1 MSDNE
6 LGLFLRTR
14 REAVS
19 PAEVGLPAGP
29 RRRTPGLR
37 RAEVAMLAGVSVE
50 YLIRLEQG
58 RDRHPSPPVLS
69 ALADTLRLSP
79 RERVHLHQLTKGT
92 SGFSC
97 GAAEN
102 GPNRIVRPTVRAILA
117 QLDPAPAAIT
127 NRFTE
132 VLACTEGY
140 RKLMSPSGL
149 FEQGEPANLA
159 RFVFTH
165 PGARELYPDW
175 DAAADQLVASL
186 KQGPYRADPLVA
198 ALVDE
203 LTVTAGG
210 PFTDRLAALPGLPPS
225 GGINRISHPEAGT
238 LRLAYESLD
247 LSIDDDQSLYV
258 LLPADEAS
266 ATALDRLVGRPPR
279 GLRAIASWPGGR

>member
-14 REAVS
+14 REAVT

-58 RDRHPSPPVLS
+58 RDRHPSAPVLS
-69 ALADTLRLSP
+69 ALAETLRLSP
-79 RERVHLHQLTKGT
+79 RERVHLHQLTKGV
-92 SGFSC
+92 SGFNC

-102 GPNRIVRPTVRAILA
+102 GPNRTVRPTVRAILD

-132 VLACTEGY
+132 VLACTAGY
-140 RKLMSPSGL
+140 RTLMTPSGL
-149 FEQGEPANLA
+149 FEQGEPANVA

-175 DAAADQLVASL
+175 DDAADKLVASL
-186 KQGPYRADPLVA
+186 KQGPFRADPMVA

-203 LTVTAGG
+203 LTVTAGA
-210 PFTDRLAALPGLPPS
+210 PFTDRLASLPGLPPS
-225 GGINRISHPEAGT
+225 GGINRIRHPEAGT
-238 LRLAYESLD
+238 LRLAYESLE
-247 LSIDDDQSLYV
+247 LSLDDDQSLYV

-266 ATALDRLVGRPPR
+266 ATALDRLVGRHPG
-279 GLRAIASWPGGR
+279 GLRAVAS

>member
-14 REAVS
+14 REAVT

-58 RDRHPSPPVLS
+58 RDRHPSAPVLS
-69 ALADTLRLSP
+69 ALAETLRLSP
-79 RERVHLHQLTKGT
+79 RERVHLHQLTKGG

-102 GPNRIVRPTVRAILA
+102 GPNRTVRPTIRAILD

-132 VLACTEGY
+132 VLACTAGY
-140 RKLMSPSGL
+140 RTLMTPSGL
-149 FEQGEPANLA
+149 FEQGEPANVA

-175 DAAADQLVASL
+175 DDAADKLVASL
-186 KQGPYRADPLVA
+186 KQGPFRADPMVA

-203 LTVTAGG
+203 LTVTAGA
-210 PFTDRLAALPGLPPS
+210 PFTERLASLPGLPPS
-225 GGINRISHPEAGT
+225 GGINRIRHPEAGT
-238 LRLAYESLD
+238 LRLAYESLE
-247 LSIDDDQSLYV
+247 LSLDDDQSLYV

-266 ATALDRLVGRPPR
+266 ATALDRLVGRHPG
-279 GLRAIASWPGGR
+279 GLRAVAS

>member
-14 REAVS
+14 REAVT
-19 PAEVGLPAGP
+19 PTEVGLPAGP

-58 RDRHPSPPVLS
+58 RDRHPSAPVLS
-69 ALADTLRLSP
+69 ALAETLRLSP
-79 RERVHLHQLTKGT
+79 RERVHLHQLTKGV

-102 GPNRIVRPTVRAILA
+102 GPNRTVRPTVRAILD

-132 VLACTEGY
+132 VLACTAGY
-140 RKLMSPSGL
+140 RTLMTPSGL
-149 FEQGEPANLA
+149 FEQGEPANVA

-175 DAAADQLVASL
+175 DDAADKLVASL
-186 KQGPYRADPLVA
+186 KQGPFRADPMVA

-203 LTVTAGG
+203 LTVTAGA
-210 PFTDRLAALPGLPPS
+210 PFTDRLASLPGLPPS
-225 GGINRISHPEAGT
+225 GGINRIRHPEAGT
-238 LRLAYESLD
+238 LRLAYESLE
-247 LSIDDDQSLYV
+247 LSLDDDQSLYV

-266 ATALDRLVGRPPR
+266 ATALDRLVGRHPG
-279 GLRAIASWPGGR
+279 GLRAVAS